1 MLMLMLLDE
10 YCVGQV
16 GFSGVI
22 LEEIYKLLVAYFR
35 KEDNSY
41 AKMEFI

>member
-16 GFSGVI
+16 GFSSVI
-22 LEEIYKLLVAYFR
+22 LEEIYKLLGAYF
-35 KEDNSY
+35 KKQDNGY
-41 AKMEFI
+41 LNMEFT